1 MVEAMTPTCPACGAK
16 FQHDGPS
23 ASCRQC
29 GLPDEVAS
37 HGASAV
43 ERWRL
48 AQGYKPRGSASK
60 GRKRRAHGRT
70 KASQRRAAT
79 ATPRPRYRR
88 AS

>member
-16 FQHDGPS
+16 FQHDLMRS
-23 ASCRQC
+23 QCRQC
-29 GLPDEVAS
+29 GLPDEVRN

-48 AQGYKPRGSASK
+48 AQGYSPRGGASK

-70 KASQRRAAT
+70 KASQRRAVA